1 MGDIM
6 DKASNELMEIISK
19 YSNNYGE
26 NLGINQKKCT
36 LTPENKV
43 NVIKKIKKR

>member
-1 MGDIM
+1 MGDMM
-6 DKASNELMEIISK
+6 DKTNNEILNDISK

-26 NLGINQKKCT
+26 NLGFNQKKCS

-43 NVIKKIKKR
+43 NVIKKVKKR

>member
-1 MGDIM
+1 M
-6 DKASNELMEIISK
+6 DKTSSELLDNINK

-26 NLGINQKKCT
+26 NLGFNQKKCI